1 MTIITFVLFLSLA
14 LSHSAPCTFSLTLSF
29 HLSFSYILLSPL
41 LSFTLYPYLFP
52 LALLLNDSLSLSLSP
67 VCSSSWKGRTVRT
80 ALSTASPASAARVWT
95 RPYTRPS
102 PCPPRAPR
110 PRPPSSHCPAC
121 LLPRSPE
128 MAPPRRSQTPS
139 KYGPSP
145 EACMKVGVSI
155 MSFGVGYSRLA
166 PFLSGSCCSSCWL
179 HTAALG
185 IPTEAG

>member
-29 HLSFSYILLSPL
+29 HLSFSYILFSPL

-95 RPYTRPS
+95 HPYTRPS

>member
-29 HLSFSYILLSPL
+29 HLSFSYILFCLSPYIL
-41 LSFTLYPYLFP
+41 ICSPSLSFLTT
-52 LALLLNDSLSLSLSP
+52 LSLSLSP
-67 VCSSSWKGRTVRT
+67 VRSSSWKGRTVRT
-80 ALSTASPASAARVWT
+80 ALSTASPASAACVWT

-145 EACMKVGVSI
+145 GACMKVGVSI